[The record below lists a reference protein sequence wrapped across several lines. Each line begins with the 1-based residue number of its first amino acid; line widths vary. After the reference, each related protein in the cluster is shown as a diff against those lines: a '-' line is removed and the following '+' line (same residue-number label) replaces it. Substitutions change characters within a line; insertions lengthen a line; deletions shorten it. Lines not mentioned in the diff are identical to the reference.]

1 VPGPLRLL
9 EELELMRLL
18 SEELELELL
27 WPLELE
33 LEDPELEGPELE
45 RLERLL
51 LLLLSSR
58 GRLRFVS
65 ALSLLEVELEAL
77 ERLLLLLE

>member
-1 VPGPLRLL
+1 ML
-9 EELELMRLL
+9 EVELEV
-18 SEELELELL
+18 
-27 WPLELE
+27 
-33 LEDPELEGPELE
+33 ELEGLE
-45 RLERLL
+45 WLL

-65 ALSLLEVELEAL
+65 ALSLLEVELEEL